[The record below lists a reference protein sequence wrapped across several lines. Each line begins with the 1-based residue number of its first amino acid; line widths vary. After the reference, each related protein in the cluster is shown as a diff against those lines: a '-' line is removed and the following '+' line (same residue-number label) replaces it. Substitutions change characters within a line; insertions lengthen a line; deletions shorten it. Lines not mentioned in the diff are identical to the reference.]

1 MSRSVFQN
9 INNLKI
15 WVRQV
20 GAIWLMLIVAWSGMI
35 YWAMVEHQHTATQ
48 QAVDFSNS
56 IHQMTMSGLTGMM
69 ITGTVAQ
76 RAVYLDQIRQ
86 SDNVRDLQVIRSEA
100 LNKQFGSGIAGETSA
115 DAVERAVLESGK
127 PYYQVV
133 KEGNGKKAE
142 SMRAVIP
149 VIASKSYLG
158 KDCLM
163 CHTVPEGT
171 VLGAVSMKISL
182 DRANKAVWEFTWKIF
197 LVAVIFSI
205 PLLAFVYLFTRRVIT
220 IPLKE
225 MSDGLHDI
233 AEGEGDLTRR
243 LSVRSQDEIGQTA
256 ALFNQVMEKFS
267 TLVRQVSDSAN
278 QVSAAAKELS
288 RGAQQV
294 ADSSSQQRDKSAATA
309 AAVEQMT
316 DSIAAVAQSTEQ
328 VQHLSEESLE
338 RSHKGNESISMLVG
352 EIDQVESAVRDIANA
367 VNEFTRS
374 TTSINTMTKQVK
386 DIAEQTNLLA
396 LNAAIEAA
404 RAGEQGRGFA
414 VVADEVRKLA
424 EKSSQSASQI
434 DTVTQALGQQSV
446 AVDQAIERGLSH
458 LLSSQ
463 DSMEDVAVVLSEAN
477 ASVNQV
483 GSKVNDVANIAERQ
497 RATSTEVA
505 ANVEAIAAMAA
516 ENSLAVGQTANA
528 AHHLEQLAETLQGTV
543 SRFKV

>member
-1 MSRSVFQN
+1 MSNSVFQK
-9 INNLKI
+9 IRDLKI

-20 GAIWLMLIVAWSGMI
+20 AAIWLMLVVAWTGMI
-35 YWAMVEHQHTATQ
+35 YWASTEHHDTAIR

-86 SDNVRDLQVIRSEA
+86 SDNVRDLQVIRSDA
-100 LNKQFGSGIAGETSA
+100 LNKQYGKGMAGESST
-115 DAVERAVLESGK
+115 DAVERGVMESGK

-133 KEGNGKKAE
+133 KDGQGKNAE

-149 VIASKSYLG
+149 VIASKNYLG

-163 CHTVPEGT
+163 CHVVPEGT

-182 DRANKAVWEFTWKIF
+182 ERANKAVWDFTWKIF
-197 LVAVIFSI
+197 AVAVVFSV
-205 PLLAFVYLFTRRVIT
+205 PLLLFIYLFTVRVVT
-220 IPLKE
+220 KPLKE

-233 AEGEGDLTRR
+233 AQGEGDLTRR

-256 ALFNQVMEKFS
+256 TLFNQVMEKFA
-267 TLVRQVSDSAN
+267 TLVHQVSDSAN
-278 QVSAAAKELS
+278 QVSAAAKQLAQ
-288 RGAQQV
+288 GAKKV
-294 ADSSSQQRDKSAATA
+294 AESSSQQCDKSAATA
-309 AAVEQMT
+309 AAVEEMT
-316 DSIAAVAQSTEQ
+316 GSIAAVAESTEQ
-328 VQHLSEESLE
+328 MQRLSEQSLE
-338 RSHKGNESISMLVG
+338 RSHKGNESISTLVG
-352 EIDQVESAVRDIANA
+352 EIDQVESAVQDIATA

-374 TTSINTMTKQVK
+374 TSSINTMTKQVK

-446 AVDQAIERGLSH
+446 AVDKAIERGLSH

-463 DSMEDVAVVLSEAN
+463 DSMETVAIVLSEAN
-477 ASVNQV
+477 ASVNEV
-483 GSKVNDVANIAERQ
+483 GSKVSDVAHIAERQ
-497 RATSTEVA
+497 RATSTEVS
-505 ANVEAIAAMAA
+505 ANVEAIAAMAS
-516 ENSLAVGQTANA
+516 ENSQAVGQTANA
-528 AHHLEQLAETLQGTV
+528 ALHLEQLAESLQNTV